1 MKKLSLL
8 LFTALLLGSCASKIV
23 DVALKKT
30 GVLDSKV
37 TLKTLTYKDKKIVF
51 AEMMHLG
58 KAEFYKDVKFKVDSL
73 ENEGYFVFYEG
84 LYLRKSDRVIKE
96 NDTINYLKFRKI
108 LNLDPLIEYSKIK
121 PLSEYVSKYD
131 LIDQP
136 DYADLGLTPENSQ
149 SVDLPVK
156 VLINEFEK
164 EKGSVILNDCDYK
177 IPLGSEN
184 YTCETVNN
192 EDKKFFRKEIIENKR
207 NVNLVNKVIATTK
220 KKILILYGKKHY
232 NPVDKLLKEQS

>member
-8 LFTALLLGSCASKIV
+8 LFTTLLLSSCASKIV
-23 DVALKKT
+23 DIALKKT

-37 TLKTLTYKDKKIVF
+37 TLKTLTYKDKVIVF

-58 KAEFYKDVKFKVDSL
+58 KVEFYKDVKSKIDSL

-84 LYLRKSDRVIKE
+84 LYLKKSDRVIKE

-108 LNLDPLIEYSKIK
+108 LNLDPLLEYSKVK

-136 DYADLGLTPENSQ
+136 DYTDLGLTPENSQ
-149 SVDLPVK
+149 PVDLPIT

-164 EKGSVILNDCDYK
+164 EKGPVILNDCDYK
-177 IPLGSEN
+177 TPLGSEN
-184 YTCETVNN
+184 YTCETVNS
-192 EDKKFFRKEIIENKR
+192 EDKKFFLKEIVENKR
-207 NVNLVNKVIATTK
+207 NINLVDKIKTTTK

-232 NPVDKLLKEQS
+232 TPVEKLLKEHS